1 MQNLGEI
8 KMKYKLFGANIQP
21 DCNICDNFRR
31 DSNNLGC
38 VKNRTIKNGKCRKFD
53 YNPILRTPK
62 SEAKMM
68 QFKKED
74 FEL

>member
-1 MQNLGEI
+1 MKN
-8 KMKYKLFGANIQP
+8 KMFGANIAP
-21 DCNICDNFRR
+21 KCEYCDNFSR
-31 DSNNLGC
+31 DQSSYGC
-38 VKNRTIKNGKCRKFD
+38 LKKREIKNGKCRKFE